1 MSFSTATIVG
11 NLGRDAEMRYTAQNA
26 TAIVSFS
33 VAVDQG
39 FGDRKQTNWWGVVIF
54 GQRGEKLLPY
64 LKKGTKVA
72 FEGEL
77 QLDKWEKDGVKHE
90 RTKIN
95 VDRLSLEGGGN
106 ARVEGTAVTVSQ
118 GEDPFQPAFDA
129 AAEEEEIVIEI
140 A

>member
-1 MSFSTATIVG
+1 MSFSSATIVG
-11 NLGRDAEMRYTAQNA
+11 NLGRDCEMRYTEGGSAVVA
-26 TAIVSFS
+26 FS

-39 FGDRKQTNWWGVVIF
+39 FGDKKQTNWWAIKMF
-54 GQRGEKLLPY
+54 GKRAESLAGY

-72 FEGEL
+72 LEGEL

-90 RTKIN
+90 RVKIV

-106 ARVEGTAVTVSQ
+106 ARVEGTATAQ
-118 GEDPFQPAFDA
+118 KPGQDPFQEALDA
-129 AAEEEEIVIEI
+129 GDEDEIVIEI

>member
-1 MSFSTATIVG
+1 MSFSSATIVG
-11 NLGRDAEMRYTAQNA
+11 NLGRDAEMRYLPNNA
-26 TAIVSFS
+26 TPVVSFS

-39 FGDRKQTNWWGVVIF
+39 FGDRKQTNWWNITMF
-54 GQRGEKLLPY
+54 GQRAENLVKY
-64 LKKGTKVA
+64 LVKGTKVA
-72 FEGEL
+72 LEGEL